1 MEGFRRILST
11 IIEKRWLITIIV
23 LGTFLL
29 LTLGIVVSIHMNIE
43 VGQEWKELLLLM
55 LGAFISSYGKIVD
68 YWFSNAEKDRILTQK
83 MDEEDGVALSNVTA
97 LSSDKN
103 VTRNEIDED
112 GDGIMDGIDEDGD
125 GIIDIYFKH
134 RQCEHIWEDKT
145 VRECVKCGK
154 IE

>member
-1 MEGFRRILST
+1 MNSFKRIFFT

-55 LGAFISSYGKIVD
+55 LGAFISSYGKIID

-83 MDEEDGVALSNVTA
+83 MDEEDGIALSNVTA

-112 GDGIMDGIDEDGD
+112 DDGIVDGIDEDGD

>member
-29 LTLGIVVSIHMNIE
+29 LTLSIVVSIHMNIE

-103 VTRNEIDED
+103 MTRNEIDED

>member
-1 MEGFRRILST
+1 MNTFRRIFFT

-55 LGAFISSYGKIVD
+55 LGAFISSYGKIID

-83 MDEEDGVALSNVTA
+83 MDEEDGIALSNVT
-97 LSSDKN
+97 SMSNDNNSVK
-103 VTRNEIDED
+103 NEIDED
-112 GDGIMDGIDEDGD
+112 DDGIMDGIDEDGD

-145 VRECVKCGK
+145 VKECVKCGK